1 MDTFIPRKV
10 QGGMA
15 GECAMENAVGMA
27 AMVKADRLQMQVIAR
42 ELSARLQTEVVV
54 GGVEANMAIAGALTT
69 PGCAAPL
76 AILDLGAG
84 STDAAIVNAEGQ
96 ITAVHLAGAGNM
108 VSLLIKTELGLEDL
122 SLAEAIKK
130 YPLAKVESL
139 FSIRHENGAVEFF
152 REALSPAVF
161 AKVVY
166 IREGELVPIDN
177 ASPLEKIRLVRRQAK
192 EKVFVTNCLRALRQ
206 VSPGG
211 SIRDIAFV
219 VLVGGSSLDFEIPQ
233 LITEAL
239 SHYGV
244 VAGQGNIRGN
254 RRAAQCGRHRAGT
267 GRSGE
272 LNGRSRQPLSLTC
285 YFRMPIMNQ
294 TSTLTGQ
301 CVAEFLG
308 TGLLIFFG
316 AGCVAALRVAG
327 ASFGQWEISI
337 IWGLGVAMAIYLTA
351 GVSGAH
357 LNPAVTIALWL
368 FACFERRKVLPFIV
382 AQTAGAFCAAA
393 LVYGLYRQL
402 FLDLEQSQHIVRGTA
417 ASLNLAGVFSTY
429 PHPHITF
436 IQAFAVETT
445 ITAILMAMIM
455 ALTDDGNG
463 IPRGPLAPLLI
474 GLLIAVIGASMG
486 PLTGFALNP
495 ARDFGPKLFTSLA
508 GWGSIAFTG
517 GLAIPYFLVPLLA
530 PVVGAII
537 GAFLYRKLIGH
548 HLPCECG
555 IDE

>member
-1 MDTFIPRKV
+1 
-10 QGGMA
+10 
-15 GECAMENAVGMA
+15 
-27 AMVKADRLQMQVIAR
+27 
-42 ELSARLQTEVVV
+42 
-54 GGVEANMAIAGALTT
+54 
-69 PGCAAPL
+69 
-76 AILDLGAG
+76 
-84 STDAAIVNAEGQ
+84 
-96 ITAVHLAGAGNM
+96 
-108 VSLLIKTELGLEDL
+108 
-122 SLAEAIKK
+122 
-130 YPLAKVESL
+130 
-139 FSIRHENGAVEFF
+139 
-152 REALSPAVF
+152 
-161 AKVVY
+161 
-166 IREGELVPIDN
+166 
-177 ASPLEKIRLVRRQAK
+177 
-192 EKVFVTNCLRALRQ
+192 
-206 VSPGG
+206 
-211 SIRDIAFV
+211 
-219 VLVGGSSLDFEIPQ
+219 
-233 LITEAL
+233 
-239 SHYGV
+239 
-244 VAGQGNIRGN
+244 
-254 RRAAQCGRHRAGT
+254 
-267 GRSGE
+267 
-272 LNGRSRQPLSLTC
+272 
-285 YFRMPIMNQ
+285 MNQ

-368 FACFERRKVLPFIV
+368 FACFERRKVLPFI
-382 AQTAGAFCAAA
+382 
-393 LVYGLYRQL
+393 
-402 FLDLEQSQHIVRGTA
+402 EQSQHIVRGTA

-537 GAFLYRKLIGH
+537 GAFLYRKLIGR

-555 IDE
+555 IAE